1 MDMCNGASW
10 GLPCVTSTGR
20 SVLECYLRQSSKG
33 RVKRREKKL
42 KIGFRD
48 SEIQISDT

>member
-42 KIGFRD
+42 KIGF
-48 SEIQISDT
+48 

>member
-20 SVLECYLRQSSKG
+20 SVLECYLRQVKYSKG
-33 RVKRREKKL
+33 RVKRSEKKL
-42 KIGFRD
+42 KIGF
-48 SEIQISDT
+48 